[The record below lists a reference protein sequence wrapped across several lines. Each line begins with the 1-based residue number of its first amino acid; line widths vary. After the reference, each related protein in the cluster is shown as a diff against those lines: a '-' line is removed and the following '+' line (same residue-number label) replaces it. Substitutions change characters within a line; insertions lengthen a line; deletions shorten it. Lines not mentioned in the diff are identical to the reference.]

1 VVAFNDHCAVGL
13 LGVLRA
19 TGSRVPGDLSVVG
32 YDDSRVASLS
42 SVALT
47 TIRQDAARLASTAL
61 GRAIDRIADPG
72 APGCEDV
79 VPPSLVV
86 RSTTGTAD
94 G

>member
-1 VVAFNDHCAVGL
+1 
-13 LGVLRA
+13 
-19 TGSRVPGDLSVVG
+19 VPGDLSVVG

-47 TIRQDAARLASTAL
+47 TIRQDAARLAATAL